1 MPSLPATPAIRA
13 PRWLA
18 PAFFGGL
25 LLLGAWLVTDYGVSW
40 DEPVDHLNGLVS
52 LRHITTLVAPEWA
65 ARQPLLQQVPP
76 LAGYVD
82 NDHGVLFELPL
93 ALLHTTLRSGSD
105 LRTYYLWRH
114 MATFVVCV
122 GGIWALYR
130 LALLRFRNQYV
141 ALFTALLFVLS
152 PRMFAESFYNAKDL
166 VFLAAFTLGMY
177 TLARLLERPTPGR
190 ALVHGLASAV
200 ALDIRILGSML
211 VPFTLVLL
219 LLEAIQ
225 PTQQR
230 LKRARLGASGAV
242 YLLSTVGAGIAGWP
256 YLWAAPLDNF
266 LQAFEAMRHFRWQ
279 GKVLYWGEY
288 ESAQDLP
295 WHYAPVWLLV
305 TTPLSYSL
313 AALGGLLLQIR
324 QVCTRPR
331 TVLGTYTGRLDLLFC
346 GWLLGPMIL
355 VIGMN
360 SVLYDGWRHLYFVYP
375 ALLLLAVGAG
385 VRLWRWAGQATRRR
399 RIMQAAAGAV
409 TLEMA
414 FTAVRMAL
422 MHPQQQVYFSFLPT
436 HKVEQWFE
444 RDYWGL
450 SYRQGLE
457 YLARTYPQGPILVDP
472 QHIPPFE
479 NNRALLPPAD
489 RQRFVV
495 SETAPGRFL
504 LLDYRSQ
511 AGTVVTPTGWEVYRV
526 TADGLPILSIYQ
538 HP

>member
-1 MPSLPATPAIRA
+1 MASYPAATVWA

-18 PAFFGGL
+18 PAFFSSL
-25 LLLGAWLVTDYGVSW
+25 LLLGAWLVADYGVSW

-52 LRHITTLVAPEWA
+52 LKHVATLVAPEWA

-93 ALLHTTLRSGSD
+93 ALLHTLLPND
-105 LRTYYLWRH
+105 LPTYYLWRH
-114 MATFVVCV
+114 MATFLVCV

-130 LALLRFRNQYV
+130 LALLRFQNQYA
-141 ALFTALLFVLS
+141 ALFTALLLVLS

-177 TLARLLERPTPGR
+177 TLARLLARPTLGR
-190 ALVHGLASAV
+190 ALVHGLATAA

-211 VPFTLVLL
+211 VPFTLTLL
-219 LLEAIQ
+219 ALEAAL
-225 PTQQR
+225 PTHQG
-230 LKRARLGASGAV
+230 LSRARLGAVGAA

-266 LQAFEAMRHFRWQ
+266 LQAFEAMRQFRWQ
-279 GKVLYWGEY
+279 GKVLYLGEY
-288 ESAQDLP
+288 ESAQTLP

-305 TTPLSYSL
+305 TTPFAYTLG
-313 AALGGLLLQIR
+313 ALGGLLLHTR
-324 QVCTRPR
+324 QLFRQPR
-331 TVLGTYTGRLDLLFC
+331 AVLGTYAGRLDLLFC
-346 GWLLGPMIL
+346 GWLLGPLML
-355 VIGMN
+355 VIGLH

-375 ALLLLAVGAG
+375 ALLLLAMGG
-385 VRLWRWAGQATRRR
+385 GWRLWQWGQQTAQRQRVALTVAGLVA
-399 RIMQAAAGAV
+399 
-409 TLEMA
+409 LEMA
-414 FTAVRMAL
+414 VTAVRMGR

-436 HKVEQWFE
+436 HKIEQWFE

-472 QHIPPFE
+472 QHLAPFE
-479 NNRALLPPAD
+479 NNRALLPAAD
-489 RQRFVV
+489 RQRFVF

-504 LLDYRSQ
+504 ILDYRSQ

-526 TADGLPILSIYQ
+526 TADGLPILAICQ
-538 HP
+538 VP